1 MSSERFRNR
10 FRFPL
15 NGLIYGANLSWRDH
29 DDANSQVLLTIHLQG
44 LLPKLHVTFY
54 ESTGQRADTKEK
66 EAVAL
71 DEEEAVE
78 VELSPRTLST
88 DSTKGGLVGC
98 VCFSEPL
105 LLNKT
110 TNSDIVGLKVG
121 DDWVHIKA
129 ISMIFFACSASYS
142 LGSKLSSTNSM
153 CLPSSY
159 SFHAC

>member
-1 MSSERFRNR
+1 
-10 FRFPL
+10 
-15 NGLIYGANLSWRDH
+15 
-29 DDANSQVLLTIHLQG
+29 LQ
-44 LLPKLHVTFY
+44 VTFY
-54 ESTGQRADTKEK
+54 ESTGQRADNTEK

-78 VELSPRTLST
+78 VDLSPWNLSA

-98 VCFSEPL
+98 VCSSEPL

-110 TNSDIVGLKVG
+110 ATSDIVGLEVG

>member
-1 MSSERFRNR
+1 M
-10 FRFPL
+10 
-15 NGLIYGANLSWRDH
+15 
-29 DDANSQVLLTIHLQG
+29 Q
-44 LLPKLHVTFY
+44 VTFY
-54 ESTGQRADTKEK
+54 ESTGQRADNTEK

-78 VELSPRTLST
+78 VDLSPWNLSA

-98 VCFSEPL
+98 VCSSEPL

-110 TNSDIVGLKVG
+110 ATSDIVGLEVG

-142 LGSKLSSTNSM
+142 LGSKLSSTNSR
-153 CLPSSY
+153 CVPSSY